1 MKKLLSLVLALAL
14 ALSAVSAFAEGKERE
29 SSTAPPA
36 PSIANMAAAAESY
49 LIVHGMDAEALKT
62 LKEKLRYRAVDT
74 RFSRKESR
82 GSFPARRLWSGANH
96 SNGFRRI
103 QSAEY
108 LPISIISGRKNA

>member
-36 PSIANMAAAAESY
+36 PSITNMAAAAESY
-49 LIVHGMDAEALKT
+49 LT
-62 LKEKLRYRAVDT
+62 
-74 RFSRKESR
+74 
-82 GSFPARRLWSGANH
+82 
-96 SNGFRRI
+96 NGFRRI